1 MHDNGSRQ
9 GKCRR
14 SRGFGEAGSYSFV
27 IRILSFAIFW
37 YTPLMHPLV
46 REMGIEARELTVSA
60 FRLIWEKRGLVLLST
75 LAVAAV
81 GVSTF
86 PHDVRVHHWLT
97 DQRVESVRMFAQ
109 YVSKWGDYTTGTFI
123 LVAGLWV
130 AGAVFKRRTWRT
142 ASIACLLAA
151 SFAGL
156 LINPGRSV
164 FGRPRP
170 NTEVQDGFTGL
181 NLSRKYHSFP
191 SGHSGTSF
199 GTATAL
205 AVAVPAVGIPALAG
219 AALVGWSRM
228 YVREHY
234 LTDVIVGASIGTF
247 FGWAFGMAA
256 RRRKSF
262 QGLEKSA

>member
-1 MHDNGSRQ
+1 
-9 GKCRR
+9 
-14 SRGFGEAGSYSFV
+14 
-27 IRILSFAIFW
+27 
-37 YTPLMHPLV
+37 MHPLI
-46 REMGIEARELTVSA
+46 REIGSEARELTIGA
-60 FRLIWEKRGLVLLST
+60 FRVIREKRAWVLVFALAIAGVATST
-75 LAVAAV
+75 ISRD
-81 GVSTF
+81 VS
-86 PHDVRVHHWLT
+86 VHHWLT
-97 DQRVESVRMFAQ
+97 DQRIESVRMFAQ

-123 LVAGLWV
+123 LVAGLWI
-130 AGAVFKRRTWRT
+130 AGAIFKRRAWRT
-142 ASIACLLAA
+142 AALACLLAA

-156 LINPGRSV
+156 LINPARGV

-170 NTEVQDGFTGL
+170 NTEVQDEFTGP

-205 AVAVPAVGIPALAG
+205 AVAAPAIGIPALAG

-247 FGWAFGMAA
+247 FGLAFGIAA
-256 RRRKSF
+256 RRRRVF
-262 QGLEKSA
+262 QGLENSA